1 MAQAKQNEQHRQHE
15 EIEQIQQMLS
25 KFTYTAGKYDIKITY
40 YLDGTYR
47 IEFFDTETYIL
58 RIMTFLQKISIEQL
72 ISFEVDF
79 GYVWEKKQDGK
90 YHCTRK
96 QKSSANDYANDE
108 FDLIFNKKK
117 TPNDI
122 DIVNVPFYEIKH
134 LFGLLRIK

>member
-15 EIEQIQQMLS
+15 EIEQIKKMFKS
-25 KFTYTAGKYDIKITY
+25 TYTEGKYDINITY
-40 YLDGTYR
+40 YSDGTYR
-47 IEFFDTETYIL
+47 IEFFDTETYTL
-58 RIMTFLQKISIEQL
+58 RIMTFLRKISIEQL

-96 QKSSANDYANDE
+96 QKSNAKDYANDE
-108 FDLIFNKKK
+108 FDVIFKQKK

-122 DIVNVPFYEIKH
+122 DIVNVPFDEIKH
-134 LFGLLRIK
+134 LFELLRIK